1 VLEQTKDWSDDFYER
16 WKPIAMGFVNEA
28 EKCLQCGKCTGQCPA
43 AAVTASY
50 NPRKIIRDLVNGNIK
65 RVLSS
70 AELWQCFFCSGCYS
84 VCPMD
89 INFPFFV
96 FMLRL
101 GALNEGF
108 GWEDVKQLESYA
120 EKDYLRDGITV
131 SSRERNPFVVDTI
144 GDISKIREEAGL
156 PSKRKVTDRAL
167 AEINMISDLS
177 GMTSFMKKIGGVD
190 LLDCRNCTSEQE
202 KRCKTKPLPSK
213 VGKIKT
219 KQRFYNYGEPGGKN
233 HAEAR

>member
-1 VLEQTKDWSDDFYER
+1 MLEQVKDWDQDFYEK

-43 AAVTASY
+43 AAVTPSY
-50 NPRKIIRDLVNGNIK
+50 NPRKMIRDLVNGNVK
-65 RVLSS
+65 RLLSS

-84 VCPMD
+84 TCPMD

-101 GALNEGF
+101 AAMSQGF
-108 GWEDVKQLESYA
+108 GWEDVKRLEGYA

-131 SSRERNPFVVDTI
+131 STAERNPYVKELI
-144 GDISKIREEAGL
+144 GDMSAIRAKAGL
-156 PSKRKVTDRAL
+156 PPKRQVSQKAL

-177 GMTSFMKKIGGVD
+177 GMTKFMKQIGGVE
-190 LLDCRNCTSEQE
+190 LYDCASCNTEIE
-202 KRCKTKPLPSK
+202 KKCREKVLPKK
-213 VGKIKT
+213 VGKVRT
-219 KQRFYNYGEPGGKN
+219 KNRFYNYGFPGGDASGK
-233 HAEAR
+233 